1 MLAAVFVWGDAAFP
15 AEGADEVVA
24 AVVADLQGDVEH
36 GQGGVPQQLLAVL
49 DADRG
54 EQLGEGAA
62 GGAFDEPR
70 GVLGGIMQALRDA
83 GERHAGCVILN
94 VARDFDGGFGILL
107 LAGGQLAK
115 VHIAAQKQHENF
127 GYDGVDQFV
136 IIGLFFKNLAAE
148 LNKRKVQVEIVP
160 GVKQQ
165 IVDAGFAVQTAHKKG
180 TQQVISSQ
188 DAVEILPE
196 GGTADQHVDD
206 HTLVIDIQRMRY
218 LWLNETKISLVE
230 DGPVFTH
237 LMDAFSFQDD
247 EHFKEIMVMGDGRRV
262 AVVLEDMNALP
273 SVGGKEPV
281 LKVFRRYR
289 IRPFR
294 YQEIIPA
301 HLFAVDA

>member
-206 HTLVIDIQRMRY
+206 DAFVVHVEGMGHF
-218 LWLNETKISLVE
+218 WLNKTQIARVQHGL
-230 DGPVFTH
+230 TALH
-237 LMDAFSFQDD
+237 LMDTVPLQHI
-247 EHFKEIMVMGDGRRV
+247 EQLKKIVMVGDRGRV
-262 AVVLEDMNALP
+262 AIVLEYLNALP
-273 SVGGKEPV
+273 AVGGKIPV
-281 LKVFRRYR
+281 LQIFGRDRV
-289 IRPFR
+289 RPFR
-294 YQEIIPA
+294 NQQVFPV
-301 HLFAVDA
+301 HPFFVQ